1 MNKSFNEISSLMNER
16 YSKRFNQMGYDPK
29 TLGWGSKE
37 QQEFRFLKALEEL
50 HFDSPKSILD
60 IGCGFGDLL
69 TLLIN
74 KKMPVSYFTGLDI
87 NADLIEEAKK
97 KWETSYISN
106 EFKVYNL
113 LQNPIGKPIADIGFL
128 IGVLNLNLT
137 DKFDNYKY
145 SKLFLKNAFLAVNE
159 VLVVDFLSTSI
170 SGDYPKEEF
179 VFYHDPVKMMEFAL
193 TLTPNVLLKHNY
205 DPIPQKEFILYLYK

>member
-29 TLGWGSKE
+29 TLGWGSKK
-37 QQEFRFLKALEEL
+37 QQEFRFIKAIEEL
-50 HFDSPKSILD
+50 YFDSPKSILD

-87 NADLIEEAKK
+87 NTDLIEEAKK
-97 KWETSYISN
+97 KWETSHISN

-113 LQNPIGKPIADIGFL
+113 LENPIQNPIADIGFL
-128 IGVLNLNLT
+128 IGVLNLNLKN
-137 DKFDNYKY
+137 DFDNYTY
-145 SKLFLKNAFLAVNE
+145 SKLFIKNAFLAVNE
-159 VLVVDFLSTSI
+159 VLVVDFLSTNI
-170 SGDYPKEEF
+170 SSDYPKEEF
-179 VFYHDPVKMMEFAL
+179 VFYHDPVKMIEFAL
-193 TLTPNVLLKHNY
+193 TLTPKVLLKHNY